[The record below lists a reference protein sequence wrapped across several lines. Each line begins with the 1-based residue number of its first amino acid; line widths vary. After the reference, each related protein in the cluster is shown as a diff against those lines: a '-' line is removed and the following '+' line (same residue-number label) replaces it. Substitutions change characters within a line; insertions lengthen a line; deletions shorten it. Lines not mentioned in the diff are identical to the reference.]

1 MNHLLFILA
10 FVLASLPTG
19 AFSQTYSTNFDG
31 TENPISE
38 SGTWHHTGT
47 HWQKV
52 QKTGGIAFGTQTGS
66 GGYDDSYAYL
76 SGFPANQSA
85 TAVIQRTD
93 GMSGNHEAE
102 LLLRWRDTPDSA
114 KGYECLIPYDG
125 QYPPHIVRW
134 NGAYGDYTILLR
146 GSITVLAKTGDIVSA
161 SISGNLI
168 IVTFNGSEI
177 LRASDPTYATGNPG
191 MGFYRETGG
200 TNSDMAFTSY
210 SATALGTEIDAPR
223 LSDSFGRLQLCQ
235 NQPNPFSLG
244 TTIAYKLPSLGMV
257 TLKIYDILGRETA
270 TLVNEKKAAGN
281 YTVRFDGSA
290 LPPGPFTARLS
301 AGNSVEARKM
311 LLVR

>member
-1 MNHLLFILA
+1 MKSFLLILTFLSA
-10 FVLASLPTG
+10 AV
-19 AFSQTYSTNFDG
+19 FSQTYSTNFDG

-38 SGTWHHTGT
+38 SGAWHHTGT
-47 HWQKV
+47 HWQKA

-93 GMSGNHEAE
+93 GMGGNHEAE
-102 LLLRWRDTPDSA
+102 VLLRWRDTPDSA

-134 NGAYGDYTILLR
+134 NGAFGDYTILLR
-146 GSITVLAKTGDIVSA
+146 GSISVLAKTGDVVSA
-161 SISGNLI
+161 SINGNLI

-177 LRASDPTYATGNPG
+177 LRATDNTYSAGNPG

-223 LSDSFGRLQLCQ
+223 LSEPFGRPQLCQ
-235 NQPNPFSLG
+235 NQPNPFNMG
-244 TTIAYKLPSLGMV
+244 TTIVYKLPSLGMV
-257 TLKIYDILGRETA
+257 TLRVYDMLGREMT
-270 TLVNEKKAAGN
+270 TLVNQKQPAGS
-281 YTVRFDGSA
+281 YSVRFDGSS
-290 LPPGPFTARLS
+290 LPPGAFTAKLRS
-301 AGNSVEARKM
+301 GNSVETRKM
-311 LLVR
+311 LLVK